1 MKETWWQTCR
11 VGRGSR
17 LIAIWR
23 RLEAVALATAMISS
37 FAFVPLCAYA
47 NETGS
52 TVVSGGGVIAYTN
65 AAATGTAVSD
75 STEWRRD
82 HLFVGETDDI
92 AHDFCPLETARRNG
106 TCVERMA
113 ANF

>member
-52 TVVSGGGVIAYTN
+52 KVVSGGGEIAYTN
-65 AAATGTAVSD
+65 ADAKSAFDFLSHREDAERAQG
-75 STEWRRD
+75 ERRC
-82 HLFVGETDDI
+82 
-92 AHDFCPLETARRNG
+92 ACMP
-106 TCVERMA
+106 
-113 ANF
+113 